1 MSQWNT
7 EFKAITKVL
16 KEKGYELNRIKGSH
30 YIYTNGKRTFSIPKI
45 CNPMICKRLMK
56 EIKAAEV

>member
-16 KEKGYELNRIKGSH
+16 KEKGYSLDRVRGSH
-30 YIYTNGKRTFSIPKI
+30 YIYTNGKHTFSVNK
-45 CNPMICKRLMK
+45 NLNRMVFQRLMK
-56 EIKAAEV
+56 EVKAVEV